1 MVWLQQTLRVPSKNG
16 AESRIGQEGLLHPQ
30 PRPFVA
36 FQHDQPPHLANEES
50 KNPVIYGAA
59 PLCEDASKASVS
71 QTLSDIVDEAP
82 VPRKRSALEGD
93 EDHINWQDQLAR
105 EYCCSVYGSTLCQFE
120 LSVQISA
127 ESRNFSNRDT
137 PKRSN
142 DRLTVRWHS
151 LES

>member
-50 KNPVIYGAA
+50 KNSSTYGAA
-59 PLCEDASKASVS
+59 PRLGDASEASVS
-71 QTLSDIVDEAP
+71 QTLSDSVDEAP

-93 EDHINWQDQLAR
+93 GDYINWQNQLAR
-105 EYCCSVYGSTLCQFE
+105 EYCYSVYGSTSCQF
-120 LSVQISA
+120 
-127 ESRNFSNRDT
+127 
-137 PKRSN
+137 
-142 DRLTVRWHS
+142 
-151 LES
+151 